1 MHMNVAKSLISR
13 PEVDDP
19 LAKKFQNS
27 ETMGTYSPHRFSLM
41 PQNATV
47 PIQPSRT
54 NLIRSAPS
62 GGIHDAV

>member
-41 PQNATV
+41 PQNAT
-47 PIQPSRT
+47 
-54 NLIRSAPS
+54 APL
-62 GGIHDAV
+62 A